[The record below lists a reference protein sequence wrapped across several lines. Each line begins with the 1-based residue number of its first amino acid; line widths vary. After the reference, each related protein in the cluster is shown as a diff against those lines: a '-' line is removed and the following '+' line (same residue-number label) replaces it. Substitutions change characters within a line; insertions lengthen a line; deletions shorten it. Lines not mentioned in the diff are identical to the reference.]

1 MNLEDI
7 LNRIDELNS
16 MCDYN
21 CYYDDCGID
30 CSHTECYKNRCKEMS
45 ILDKALFDFL

>member
-1 MNLEDI
+1 MTLNDI

-21 CYYDDCGID
+21 CYYEDCGLD
-30 CSHTECYKNRCKEMS
+30 CSHTACFKNRCKEMEE
-45 ILDKALFDFL
+45 LDSELMEWL